1 MSEDKIPSIIC
12 RGKNLHM
19 AVMKLFLYALPKK
32 EMPKSEFL
40 DLGEMRMNG
49 FKTTHSQIA
58 RQMGL
63 YYCDTEGICHPR
75 YTYIPSNEELFKYC
89 EHWAEHYFIPN
100 PYTPSFP
107 DHCKPTIIYAYL
119 YNHRNENLS
128 INEALHNIFDLNLN
142 ETDKA
147 KAYLTQFTDMFELPE
162 NKYSFLSK
170 NKYDIPENVDIDKND
185 VKAFFYYFGNHEKEK
200 KLSQTKGQTQKTN
213 QVIFYGA
220 PGTGKSHTIKE
231 LTKGKN
237 VIRTTFHPDSDYST
251 FVGAYKPTTTKVKV
265 RDSAGH
271 VVVDEGK
278 EVTEER
284 IVYKFIEQAF
294 LESYINAWK
303 LYAKSE
309 QSTKPEE
316 QYLVIEEINRGNCA
330 QIFGDL
336 FQLLDRKANG
346 FSDYPIK
353 TDSDIQK
360 HLANAFSGLT
370 ILNSTELD
378 EIYKDDVKNASAK
391 IKNGDVL
398 ILPPNL
404 YIWATMNTSDQ
415 SLFPIDSAFKRRWDW
430 MYSPIKYNHEMT
442 IDINGTK
449 YSWTEFQKEV
459 NKRIFADTN
468 SEDKLLGDYF
478 VNPSDGIITEE
489 VLVNKVLFYLWNDVC
504 KDGDG
509 DIFKKADGDVLTFS
523 ELYNNDDSISTD
535 NLLLLMKHLELE
547 PEAEESAENQETES
561 VEDID
566 RDEEGNDA
574 PLAESIE

>member
-1 MSEDKIPSIIC
+1 MQKQLQNNGGNYYRIIMNKFIVQQFRRNDLIPDTGKQVEFGKAWTHDFFGLDNSIGHIILNVTFKALC
-12 RGKNLHM
+12 TEHKVFDGEEI
-19 AVMKLFLYALPKK
+19 KLELAEPTNRQDRKAYSNGSSGFSQLKDFFINK
-32 EMPKSEFL
+32 
-40 DLGEMRMNG
+40 LGLSCDRNCNDYFAMLKVS
-49 FKTTHSQIA
+49 KTD
-58 RQMGL
+58 
-63 YYCDTEGICHPR
+63 Y
-75 YTYIPSNEELFKYC
+75 
-89 EHWAEHYFIPN
+89 
-100 PYTPSFP
+100 
-107 DHCKPTIIYAYL
+107 YL
-119 YNHRNENLS
+119 YFVPNFIYKNFIQFFQSLD
-128 INEALHNIFDLNLN
+128 INVRTEKNRTN
-142 ETDKA
+142 
-147 KAYLTQFTDMFELPE
+147 FTC
-162 NKYSFLSK
+162 SK
-170 NKYDIPENVDIDKND
+170 SG
-185 VKAFFYYFGNHEKEK
+185 F
-200 KLSQTKGQTQKTN
+200 SN

-360 HLANAFSGLT
+360 HLANAFSDLT

-430 MYSPIKYNHEMT
+430 MYSPIKNNHEMT

>member
-1 MSEDKIPSIIC
+1 MEKRIFIKQLTPAEVGATKTHEKYIRLPNDFDYKNFFQKDGDIIKNVIQINFQAAYEGNLDNMIPLKFVYYAKSNGEKRIPSLGPIFEKYRVDSNMVVYLQSITVK
-12 RGKNLHM
+12 GLTQYS
-19 AVMKLFLYALPKK
+19 VSFLKSDKVHLYTSPIYYSIK
-32 EMPKSEFL
+32 E
-40 DLGEMRMNG
+40 D
-49 FKTTHSQIA
+49 
-58 RQMGL
+58 
-63 YYCDTEGICHPR
+63 
-75 YTYIPSNEELFKYC
+75 
-89 EHWAEHYFIPN
+89 
-100 PYTPSFP
+100 
-107 DHCKPTIIYAYL
+107 
-119 YNHRNENLS
+119 LS
-128 INEALHNIFDLNLN
+128 IKEGANTDNDL
-142 ETDKA
+142 K
-147 KAYLTQFTDMFELPE
+147 
-162 NKYSFLSK
+162 S
-170 NKYDIPENVDIDKND
+170 
-185 VKAFFYYFGNHEKEK
+185 
-200 KLSQTKGQTQKTN
+200 N

-309 QSTKPEE
+309 QSTKPDE

-430 MYSPIKYNHEMT
+430 MYSPIKNNHEMT

-561 VEDID
+561 VEDSD